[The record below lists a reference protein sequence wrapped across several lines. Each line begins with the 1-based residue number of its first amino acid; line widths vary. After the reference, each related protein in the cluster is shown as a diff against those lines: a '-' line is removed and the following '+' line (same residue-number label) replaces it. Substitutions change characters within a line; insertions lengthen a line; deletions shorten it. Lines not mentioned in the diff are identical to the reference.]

1 MITYLWDD
9 AKAQANLA
17 KHGVD
22 FADAVEALFDE
33 RAVTVGDDHSS
44 EERYVTLG
52 LDARGRLVAVVY
64 AWRGKSIRVISARK
78 ATRNEARLYAAG
90 EP

>member
-1 MITYLWDD
+1 MTKYEWDD
-9 AKAQANLA
+9 AKAQSNLV
-17 KHGVD
+17 KHGID
-22 FADAVEALFDE
+22 FADAVEALSDE
-33 RAVTVGDDHSS
+33 RAVTVADDHAT

-52 LDARGRLVAVVY
+52 IDPRGRLIAVVY
-64 AWRGKSIRVISARK
+64 TWRGKSIRVISARK